1 MKSLLPAL
9 ALASAFI
16 AGDAAAQAT
25 TYTFLGQPYDTVKNS
40 NRCTVGEC
48 AIYSKAMRPRI
59 SLTFSAPLP
68 ANLMPG
74 DHRWRVIGFSV
85 DDGIRS
91 GSSYT
96 RTAALQTV
104 NVATNGAGVPVEYD
118 IQVQRLPGPPYLD
131 GKPGGPDSRFSYVYA
146 TDFAMQALTNGACM
160 RWAGNASQPQYCAE
174 GIGDEGVSSA
184 SVAGSPTVTRAAA
197 IASIPTLSEWALIV
211 FGMILT
217 GSAAV
222 YVQRQRT
229 E

>member
-9 ALASAFI
+9 ALAGAFI
-16 AGDAAAQAT
+16 AGDACAQAT

-40 NRCTVGEC
+40 NRCTAGEC

-74 DHRWRVIGFSV
+74 DHRWRVIAFSV

-91 GSSYT
+91 SSSHT
-96 RTAALQTV
+96 RTAALGTV
-104 NVATNGAGVPVEYD
+104 NVATNAAGVPVEYE
-118 IQVQRLPGPPYLD
+118 IQIQRLPGPHLPD
-131 GKPGGPDSRFSYVYA
+131 SKAGRPDSRFSYIYA
-146 TDFAMQALTNGACM
+146 TDFAMQSWTNGICT

-174 GIGDEGVSSA
+174 GIMDEGVSSA
-184 SVAGSPTVTRAAA
+184 SVAGSPAVTRAAA
-197 IASIPTLSEWALIV
+197 VATVPTLSEWAMIV
-211 FGMILT
+211 FGVILA
-217 GSAAV
+217 GSAGL

-229 E
+229 A